1 MTNPTRRQLLTAG
14 ALGAVTIPATAAGS
28 PAAQGGPAA
37 YAGAYPS
44 NPVTTGAQDAAASGW
59 STLSGQRVGV
69 ITNR

>member
-37 YAGAYPS
+37 YAGAS
-44 NPVTTGAQDAAASGW
+44 DW